1 MLYISYYLK
10 KYRTEYY
17 DRLQAVRDTGE
28 WEGWLK
34 FFLRGVYEV
43 AQEASTTARRI
54 VNMKEEHQQILIDRM
69 GRRAGKAI
77 TLLEKLYF
85 RPIITV
91 EQVQEIIQLS
101 YPNAN
106 TLVKDICELGILQE
120 ITGQKR
126 NRAFAYQPFLEIF
139 KDD

>member
-1 MLYISYYLK
+1 MYISYYFK

-17 DRLQAVRDTGE
+17 DRLQSVRDHGN

-43 AQEASTTARRI
+43 AQEASATARKI
-54 VNMKEEHQQILIDRM
+54 VSMKEEHRQLVLNEM
-69 GRRAGKAI
+69 GRKSGNAI
-77 TLLEKLYF
+77 TLLESLYF
-85 RPIITV
+85 KPIVGV
-91 EQVQEIIQLS
+91 ENVQEIIQLS

-106 TLVKDICELGILQE
+106 TLIKEMCDLGLLQE

-126 NRAFAYQPFLEIF
+126 NRVFAYQPFLDVF
-139 KDD
+139 KEY